1 MKNEKQI
8 AEFWQDY
15 LDSLPAE
22 RSGSPASYETWFF
35 CDNEESANE
44 LGGLVL
50 EGIKT
55 ATCSLAWAYEAEGER
70 IPEAGDLS
78 VITNWDG
85 DPLCVIETTEVE
97 IKPFNQVDEQ
107 FAYDEGEGDRSL
119 AFWRN
124 AHLSFFSRECDTIG
138 REVDETMP
146 VVCERFR
153 VVFPVDT
160 PQ

>member
-1 MKNEKQI
+1 MRI
-8 AEFWQDY
+8 LAAY
-15 LDSLPAE
+15 LDSLPAG
-22 RSGSPASYETWFF
+22 RLASSRGYETWYF
-35 CDNEESANE
+35 CDNEDSANE

-50 EGIKT
+50 AGIKT
-55 ATCSLAWAYEAEGER
+55 ATCSLTWAYEAEGEK
-70 IPEAGDLS
+70 IPETGDLS

-124 AHLSFFSRECDTIG
+124 AHLSFFSRECACHQSG
-138 REVDETMP
+138 SG
-146 VVCERFR
+146 
-153 VVFPVDT
+153 
-160 PQ
+160 